1 MQSAVQIKDEFNN
14 TSIDM
19 LESFIEKYIA
29 DERKS
34 VQAIISSAKKRI
46 EKEQLEKERLVK
58 ICEYENK
65 YYSQGMEYIAG
76 IDEVGRGPFAGP
88 VLTAAVI
95 LPRGFK
101 HRGINDS
108 KKLSEKKRE
117 ELFDVITQNAVEISV
132 KMENNNIIDEINI
145 LNATLLSMSKT
156 INSFKIKP
164 DVVLVDA
171 LTIPGIDI
179 KQEKIIKGDAKSISI
194 AAASIIAKVTRDR
207 IMKEFAQIYPEYGF
221 ERNSGYGTAE
231 HIKAIEKYGLCPIHR
246 KTFASKFVK

>member
-1 MQSAVQIKDEFNN
+1 MQSAVQIKEEFNN

-19 LESFIEKYIA
+19 LENFIEKYIA

-46 EKEQLEKERLVK
+46 EKEQLEKERLEK

-95 LPRGFK
+95 LPKGFK
-101 HRGINDS
+101 YRGINDS

-171 LTIPGIDI
+171 LKIPNIDI

-221 ERNSGYGTAE
+221 DRNSGYGTAE